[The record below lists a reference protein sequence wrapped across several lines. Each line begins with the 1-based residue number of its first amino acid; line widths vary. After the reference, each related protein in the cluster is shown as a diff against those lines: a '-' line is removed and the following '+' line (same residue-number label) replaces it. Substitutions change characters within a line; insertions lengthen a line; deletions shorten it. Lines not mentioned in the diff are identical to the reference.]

1 MPKITVEYSANLT
14 DNNLFEP
21 RELLSAINQA
31 MASIPAYKEGS
42 IKSVARSNNV
52 YVVGTKAV
60 NRAFVDVKIEIIS
73 GRTPETKINTSVKV
87 MAVLKEQIKKMPGLE
102 TQLSV
107 DIADMDS
114 TTFLKE
120 DVI

>member
-1 MPKITVEYSANLT
+1 MPKITVEYTANLT

-21 RELLSAINQA
+21 RELLTAINQA

-42 IKSVARSNNV
+42 IKSIARSNNV
-52 YVVGTKAV
+52 YVIGTEPV

-73 GRTPETKINTSVKV
+73 GRTPEVKMNTSLKV
-87 MAVLKEQIKKMPGLE
+87 MAVLKEHIKKMPGLE

-114 TTFLKE
+114 TTFLQE
-120 DVI
+120 HIV

>member
-14 DNNLFEP
+14 ANNLFEP

>member
-60 NRAFVDVKIEIIS
+60 NSAFVDVKIEIIS

>member
-87 MAVLKEQIKKMPGLE
+87 MAVLKEQIKKMSGLE